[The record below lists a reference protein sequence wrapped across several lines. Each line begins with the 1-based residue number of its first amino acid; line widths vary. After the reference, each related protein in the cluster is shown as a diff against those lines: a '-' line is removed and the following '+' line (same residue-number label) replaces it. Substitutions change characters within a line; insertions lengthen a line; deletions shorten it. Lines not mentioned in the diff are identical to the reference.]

1 MQKRN
6 EKTTIIICEEYY
18 MMNIWLNM
26 NPYDDSNKVYGTGF
40 TAKYFVEDYC
50 KKYPDDRGNQII
62 YAEDMVR
69 PRNHKWASQAEQV
82 K

>member
-1 MQKRN
+1 
-6 EKTTIIICEEYY
+6 
-18 MMNIWLNM
+18 MNIWLNM
-26 NPYDDSNKVYGTGF
+26 NPYDDPNKGYGTDF
-40 TAKYFVEDYC
+40 TAKNFVEDYC